1 MILSSGDDG
10 IHSDLTLDINGG
22 EINITKSYEELES
35 AAITIN
41 DGTIH
46 DGINVVDNNSE
57 TQQTNVTME
66 QNTQR
71 QNAFNTSGNNNLY
84 INGGYI
90 VVDAEGD
97 SLDIVISI

>member
-1 MILSSGDDG
+1 
-10 IHSDLTLDINGG
+10 
-22 EINITKSYEELES
+22 
-35 AAITIN
+35 
-41 DGTIH
+41 
-46 DGINVVDNNSE
+46 
-57 TQQTNVTME
+57 ME